1 MKLPWPPQSIIAL
14 AGFHSL
20 HSADLI
26 STSIYTSEE
35 YSGSLRDAKGLGDVN
50 AELRVADEG
59 AGSVVGLLE
68 DSGAK
73 PGGIAGDEVG
83 VAEEGPKVTL
93 RLCSFPISL
102 TYDED
107 FAWDSVDET

>member
-1 MKLPWPPQSIIAL
+1 
-14 AGFHSL
+14 
-20 HSADLI
+20 LI

-35 YSGSLRDAKGLGDVN
+35 YSGSLRDAKGLGDAN

-59 AGSVVGLLE
+59 AGSVERLLE

-73 PGGIAGDEVG
+73 PGGIAGDGVG

-93 RLCSFPISL
+93 GLCSFPISL
-102 TYDED
+102 GPGCDEV
-107 FAWDSVDET
+107 FARDSVDET

>member
-1 MKLPWPPQSIIAL
+1 M
-14 AGFHSL
+14 

-26 STSIYTSEE
+26 STSIYTSEK
-35 YSGSLRDAKGLGDVN
+35 YSGSLRDAKKLGDVN
-50 AELRVADEG
+50 AELRVADEE

-83 VAEEGPKVTL
+83 VVEEGPKVTL
-93 RLCSFPISL
+93 RLCSFLISL
-102 TYDED
+102 AYNED
-107 FAWDSVDET
+107 FARDSVNEM